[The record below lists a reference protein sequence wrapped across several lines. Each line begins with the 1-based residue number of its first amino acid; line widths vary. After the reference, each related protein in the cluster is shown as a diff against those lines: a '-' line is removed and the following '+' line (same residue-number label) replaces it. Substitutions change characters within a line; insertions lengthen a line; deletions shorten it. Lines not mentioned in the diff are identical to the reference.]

1 MNLIFKKKVL
11 KVYQKPSFF
20 YVVVNSI
27 EYGFAKPTSVV
38 LMMAFVWTTT
48 VYRVPF
54 VSDVVGVIINVFPD
68 TDSLKGLATPLEV
81 LSSTQ
86 GLVPNLIA
94 LLKVILIT
102 LFKATLTAP
111 FDGFVLLTTGVVSV
125 VNLVEKRGS

>member
-1 MNLIFKKKVL
+1 
-11 KVYQKPSFF
+11 
-20 YVVVNSI
+20 
-27 EYGFAKPTSVV
+27 
-38 LMMAFVWTTT
+38 MMAFVWTIT

-54 VSDVVGVIINVFPD
+54 VSDVVGVIINVLPD

-111 FDGFVLLTTGVVSV
+111 FDGSVLLTTGAVSV
-125 VNLVEKRGS
+125 VNLIENGDPNTIPLNS